1 MRGKVNGSMHV
12 LFAASEAVPIVK
24 TGGLADVVGA
34 LPKALAP
41 LGIDAA
47 VILPLYG
54 ETPAAIRQSLTRVG
68 EFRVRLGWRNQRCEL
83 MRTEQDGIVYYL
95 IGNDYY
101 YDRGSLYGYDD
112 EAERF
117 VFFCFAVLEAM
128 PLLERRPA
136 VLHCHDW
143 QTGLIPFLLRTR
155 YSQDPGTRD
164 IRSVFTIHNLRYQGV
179 FSRETLADLLSI
191 GDDMFTSE
199 GLEFYG
205 GGSCMKGGLAYAD
218 KLTTVSRAYAEEIQ
232 TEAFGEGLDGMLR
245 KRKDDLAGIVNGID
259 AESFDPMNDASLA
272 FPYKRSL
279 GKKRMNKI
287 ALQQRLGLTA
297 SKEAP
302 LIGIVSRLVEQKGL
316 DLVEAMLDAL
326 LNLEPDVQL
335 AVLGTGDPRY
345 EELFRKAAA
354 ERPERVAVRLA
365 FDDALARQIYA
376 GSDLYL
382 MPSQFEPCGLSQ
394 LIALRY
400 GSVPIVRETGGLRDT
415 IQAYDEYTGRGTGF
429 SFRHYDADELLH
441 TVRRALA
448 LYRDDAKWQHIVD
461 QGVGKDYSWSS
472 SAREYRAVYRELA
485 GYGKG

>member
-1 MRGKVNGSMHV
+1 MKI

-41 LGIDAA
+41 LGYEAA

-54 ETPAAIRQSLTRVG
+54 ETPDAIRRTLRRIGV
-68 EFRVRLGWRNQRCEL
+68 FRVQLGWRNQRCEL
-83 MRTEQDGIVYYL
+83 YRTELDGIAYYL

-128 PLLERRPA
+128 PLLGWQPS
-136 VLHCHDW
+136 LIHCHDW

-155 YSQDPGTRD
+155 YSQDPGTRG

-179 FSRETLADLLSI
+179 FSRETLADLLGI
-191 GDDMFTSE
+191 GDEWFTTE

-205 GGSCMKGGLAYAD
+205 GGSCMKGGLFYAD
-218 KLTTVSRAYAEEIQ
+218 KLTTVSRTYAEEIQ
-232 TEAFGEGLDGMLR
+232 TAAYGERLEGVLQ
-245 KRKDDLAGIVNGID
+245 KRKEDLVGIVNGID
-259 AESFDPMNDASLA
+259 VDSFNPMNDPHVA
-272 FPYKRSL
+272 FPYRRSL
-279 GKKRMNKI
+279 GKKRKNKI
-287 ALQQRLGLTA
+287 ALQRQLGLTE
-297 SKEAP
+297 SSDAP

-316 DLVEAMLDAL
+316 DLVEGILERL
-326 LNLEPDVQL
+326 LLTEPDVQL
-335 AVLGTGDPRY
+335 VVLGTGEPRY
-345 EELFRKAAA
+345 EALFRHTAAQL
-354 ERPERVAVRLA
+354 PERAAVHNG

-415 IQAYDEYTGRGTGF
+415 IQAYDEYTSRGTGF
-429 SFRHYDADELLH
+429 SFRQYDADELLH
-441 TVRRALA
+441 TVRRALS

-461 QGVGKDYSWSS
+461 QGISKDYSWSS
-472 SAREYRAVYRELA
+472 SAREYAAVYRELA
-485 GYGKG
+485 GFGKG